1 MKKQL
6 FIYVLVLLLVSSFT
20 QDTLTNKELKNTSFK
35 KGEELK
41 YRLHYGWFTAGEA
54 TVKVLPELHEIN
66 GKPCY
71 RMEVDGRSKG
81 LASIVKV
88 RDHWR
93 SYIDTSTMIPQ
104 RFFRRI
110 EEGKY
115 KINETMF
122 YDHEKGK
129 VQLNFQ
135 KKNKDPKIESYDVPR
150 NVHDI
155 ISGYYYIRNLDY
167 SKMKKGDMK
176 TIDAFLEDELYQFS
190 VRFEGRE
197 TIDTELGEVKA
208 VKLVPVMP
216 DNELFEGEDAIVMWV
231 SDDEN
236 KIPLKVKAK
245 MFVGAVVIEVTETK
259 GLRHKLITD

>member
-6 FIYVLVLLLVSSFT
+6 FIYVFMLVLMSSFI
-20 QDTLTNKELKNTSFK
+20 QDSLTNVELKNTSFK

-54 TVKVLPELHEIN
+54 TVEVLPELHEVN

-71 RMEVDGRSKG
+71 RMEINGRSKG
-81 LASIVKV
+81 LASIVKIN
-88 RDHWR
+88 DHWR

-115 KINETMF
+115 NINETMF
-122 YDHEKGK
+122 YDHENGK
-129 VQLNFQ
+129 VHLNFQ
-135 KKNKDPKIESYDVPR
+135 KKNKDPKINVYEVPR

-155 ISGYYYIRNLDY
+155 VSGYYYIRNLDY
-167 SKMKKGDMK
+167 SKMKIGELK

-197 TIDTELGEVKA
+197 TIDTELGKMKA

-216 DNELFEGEDAIVMWV
+216 DNELFEGEGAIVMWV
-231 SDDEN
+231 SDDAN

-245 MFVGAVVIEVTETK
+245 MFVGAVVIELTEAK
-259 GLRHKLITD
+259 GLRHKLITN